1 MKYTKGP
8 WKTAFCSQEV
18 EKDGL
23 FIATTLETS
32 TGGFEYPD
40 AETMHYNAQLIA
52 AAPDLY
58 EAAKALLACLDMS
71 ALSNDEVEGVNNL
84 YNALAKAEGK

>member
-1 MKYTKGP
+1 MNYTKGH
-8 WKTAFCSQEV
+8 WKTV
-18 EKDGL
+18 EINYYIYNVCTDGPGPHRY
-23 FIATTLETS
+23 AQVADCR
-32 TGGFEYPD
+32 GVD
-40 AETMHYNAQLIA
+40 RAANAQLIA